1 MLIIINNNNKNN
13 KNNNEITVMI
23 NVRWHSST
31 NPSACAQQTR
41 AAEVIW
47 RWDCHGRCGGVEEHQ
62 FYWHAWNWL
71 WSTCVCAHPG
81 QPSAAPIFSKKKVS
95 EGGES
100 AVIGGGRVSFYLPAR
115 VYFSCKTVVKT
126 LRFKTRDSQ
135 QRCEKQP
142 YIYEPTPLRQAL
154 CVFSSFFKSFLVN

>member
-1 MLIIINNNNKNN
+1 MWRSI
-13 KNNNEITVMI
+13 
-23 NVRWHSST
+23 SST
-31 NPSACAQQTR
+31 DTPEIGCGPPACAHTR
-41 AAEVIW
+41 VNLQ
-47 RWDCHGRCGGVEEHQ
+47 RHRSSV
-62 FYWHAWNWL
+62 
-71 WSTCVCAHPG
+71 
-81 QPSAAPIFSKKKVS
+81 KKVS

-115 VYFSCKTVVKT
+115 VYFSCKTAVKT